1 MERPEMAVLLAFT
14 LEQASRATGISES
27 RIRYWDSTGV
37 LSPSLVDDEHGGAYS
52 RIYSFRDLVG
62 LRTIAELRDRFEV
75 SLQGL
80 RTVGERLKRHSKTPW
95 SEMRFYA
102 SGRHLFFRDPE
113 SEVLLSALEPGQI
126 ALAAALDLVRVEKET
141 RNRANRLVGRT
152 QDQFGHFV
160 QNRYIAGNRTVI
172 AGTRIPTAAIWEF
185 HEAGYDEA
193 AILKEYPRLVSLD
206 VKKAIEHE
214 RSLREASAAS

>member
-1 MERPEMAVLLAFT
+1 MAVLLAFT
-14 LEQASRATGISES
+14 LEHASRATGISER
-27 RIRYWDSTGV
+27 RIRYWDDTGV
-37 LSPSLVDDEHGGAYS
+37 LSPSLVDDERGGAYS

-62 LRTIAELRDRFEV
+62 LRTIAELRDRFGV

-80 RTVGERLKRHSKTPW
+80 RAIGERLKRHADTPW
-95 SEMRFYA
+95 SELRFYV
-102 SGRHLFFRDPE
+102 SGQHLFFKDPE
-113 SEVLLSALEPGQI
+113 TELFLSALKPNQI
-126 ALAAALDLVRVEKET
+126 ALAATLNLVRVEKET
-141 RNRANRLVGRT
+141 RRRANRLVERT
-152 QDQFGHFV
+152 RGQFGQFV

-193 AILKEYPRLVSLD
+193 AILKEYPRLVPID

-214 RSLREASAAS
+214 RSLREVKAAS